1 MNKWKIN
8 VDVNIDFCIDDD
20 KKLLDMQTFLKSGCL
35 CDLLSQDEIN
45 LLRKL
50 INEGVDLNLSLI
62 MAVYYCH
69 YPAGRYLLNNG
80 AEMYDTHDKKILQ
93 FTDMINVSPIALIKA
108 ALNTI
113 KLNNGMASLHYSA

>member
-8 VDVNIDFCIDDD
+8 IDANIDFCIDD

-35 CDLLSQDEIN
+35 CDNELSRVEID

-50 INEGVDLNLSLI
+50 IDEGVDLNISLI

-69 YPAGRYLLNNG
+69 YTASRYLINNG
-80 AEMYDTHDKKILQ
+80 AKMYDTHDKEILQ
-93 FTDMINVSPIALIKA
+93 FTDMINVSPIAIIKA

-113 KLNNGMASLHYSA
+113 KLNTGMASLQYSA